1 MNSLV
6 PLIIRSRVVNPLVL
20 LTALRVINLSVV
32 QQIFE
37 KNKTFRFYEE
47 DESTMNITAILLI
60 TE

>member
-6 PLIIRSRVVNPLVL
+6 PLIICSRVANPLVL
-20 LTALRVINLSVV
+20 PTNLRVINLLVV
-32 QQIFE
+32 QIFE

-47 DESTMNITAILLI
+47 DESTMNINAILLI